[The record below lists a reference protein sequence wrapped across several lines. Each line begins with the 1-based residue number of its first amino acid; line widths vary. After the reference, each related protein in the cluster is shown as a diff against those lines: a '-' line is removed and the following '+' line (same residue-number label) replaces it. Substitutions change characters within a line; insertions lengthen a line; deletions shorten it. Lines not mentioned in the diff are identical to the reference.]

1 MAQYRHEHVAAAEY
15 RPLPGTAAT
24 ERVSGR
30 VHRFVTTITAGM
42 LVFLLAACGIRL
54 ETTPPSEPIP
64 DENEITRQAIVND
77 LALIQQHAALS
88 AADVSDEAL
97 SELLSSIEQTA
108 VARQDALG
116 GTYVSGLPD
125 AGDPTASAQDTD
137 ASLPI
142 VTEADPASTAAR
154 LIESAA
160 RVRSSLDI
168 AEDPHL
174 ARAVAA
180 LGVSHALEAQQ
191 LMKLAEVEIA
201 DPEALLPGEWTT
213 SEPVLSDE
221 QFVALV
227 AAEDYAGYVYE
238 VSAAMR
244 EPKSRTRLLSY
255 AKLHRDQAQLLAEM
269 AGVSQTANDPRRI
282 AYALP
287 FQLSAKEPVAT
298 NKEIATITRSV
309 EKDLAADYLTLVASV
324 APADRALL
332 YDAALASA
340 RRAQTLGASFD
351 ELFPLITGGDA
362 IHALQSGSE

>member
-1 MAQYRHEHVAAAEY
+1 MAQDRHDDVAAAEY
-15 RPLPGTAAT
+15 RPSLRAVDA
-24 ERVSGR
+24 ERGNHPLRR
-30 VHRFVTTITAGM
+30 VVTTITAGV
-42 LVFLLAACGIRL
+42 LVFSLAACGVRL
-54 ETTPPSEPIP
+54 ETTPPSEPAP

-88 AADVSDEAL
+88 AVDVSDDEL
-97 SELLSSIEQTA
+97 SELLSSIEQLA

-125 AGDPTASAQDTD
+125 AGDPTAGVPDPATSVPVVA
-137 ASLPI
+137 
-142 VTEADPASTAAR
+142 EADPASTASR

-168 AEDPHL
+168 AADPQL

-180 LGVSHALEAQQ
+180 LGISHALEAQQ
-191 LMKLAEVEIA
+191 LMRLADVEIA
-201 DPEALLPGEWTT
+201 DPEALLPAQWTA

-255 AKLHRDQAQLLAEM
+255 AALHRDQAQLLAEM
-269 AGVSQTANDPRRI
+269 SGIDQSANDPRRP
-282 AYALP
+282 AYKLP
-287 FQLSAKEPVAT
+287 FQLSAEEPVAT
-298 NKEIATITRSV
+298 NREITDLTRSL
-309 EKDLAADYLTLVASV
+309 EKDLAADYLTLIAAV
-324 APADRALL
+324 APSDRALL
-332 YDAALASA
+332 YDAALAAA
-340 RRAQTLGASFD
+340 RRALTLGAAFD

-362 IHALQSGSE
+362 IHALQSDSE